1 MNLVT
6 IAEKWKNKE
15 YKTQIELKKDLDKIE
30 IFKPEMSDDVAE
42 YKISFNGNKNSFLE
56 VGEFVFNSDYDNYAK
71 FVKLVKSL
79 IK

>member
-79 IK
+79 TE